1 MKAVADKS
9 TSQLN
14 NIVGLVR
21 GQLTKLQR
29 STLSA
34 LVVMDVHARD
44 VTANL
49 AAQGIEGD
57 VNDFA
62 WLSQLRMYWEV
73 NKIVTILI
81 LSSIS
86 ARCLGFK
93 SFLWEVSPCL
103 IGNLCDG
110 LHATSISLAISRAG
124 HITQFLVMV
133 SNAAAHQPSC
143 NTFEVYISFQ

>member
-1 MKAVADKS
+1 MSYYLCFQLMASLYAGGVKAVADKS

-44 VTANL
+44 ITANL

-73 NKIVTILI
+73 
-81 LSSIS
+81 S
-86 ARCLGFK
+86 AWQPLK
-93 SFLWEVSPCL
+93 SCTYALHRLTVHHVSGVPNMCQQQPCL
-103 IGNLCDG
+103 LVR
-110 LHATSISLAISRAG
+110 ATS
-124 HITQFLVMV
+124 V
-133 SNAAAHQPSC
+133 SDFA
-143 NTFEVYISFQ
+143 

>member
-1 MKAVADKS
+1 MPSSYQRSADILRHHHLGKQHLDAFAGGVKAVADKS

-73 NKIVTILI
+73 KI
-81 LSSIS
+81 
-86 ARCLGFK
+86 A
-93 SFLWEVSPCL
+93 W
-103 IGNLCDG
+103 
-110 LHATSISLAISRAG
+110 
-124 HITQFLVMV
+124 
-133 SNAAAHQPSC
+133 QP
-143 NTFEVYISFQ
+143 

>member
-1 MKAVADKS
+1 MAGLRVAARAHQALIPLVCGVVPGSHFVHCVCAVGGVKAVADKC
-9 TSQLN
+9 TTQLN

-49 AAQGIEGD
+49 AAQGIEGNL
-57 VNDFA
+57 NDFA

-73 NKIVTILI
+73 
-81 LSSIS
+81 
-86 ARCLGFK
+86 R
-93 SFLWEVSPCL
+93 
-103 IGNLCDG
+103 
-110 LHATSISLAISRAG
+110 
-124 HITQFLVMV
+124 VMWC
-133 SNAAAHQPSC
+133 AL
-143 NTFEVYISFQ
+143 Y

>member
-1 MKAVADKS
+1 MADKS

-73 NKIVTILI
+73 KIAWQPRNI
-81 LSSIS
+81 
-86 ARCLGFK
+86 CLHT
-93 SFLWEVSPCL
+93 VQ
-103 IGNLCDG
+103 
-110 LHATSISLAISRAG
+110 T
-124 HITQFLVMV
+124 
-133 SNAAAHQPSC
+133 
-143 NTFEVYISFQ
+143 

>member
-1 MKAVADKS
+1 MSAGGVKAVADKS

-73 NKIVTILI
+73 SLLHLYHIPLGIVPLLKQSLVLI
-81 LSSIS
+81 QHHL
-86 ARCLGFK
+86 
-93 SFLWEVSPCL
+93 
-103 IGNLCDG
+103 
-110 LHATSISLAISRAG
+110 
-124 HITQFLVMV
+124 LV
-133 SNAAAHQPSC
+133 AFTAQ
-143 NTFEVYISFQ
+143 

>member
-1 MKAVADKS
+1 MRPAGGVKAVADKS

-14 NIVGLVR
+14 SIVGLVR

-73 NKIVTILI
+73 SHLQLV
-81 LSSIS
+81 S
-86 ARCLGFK
+86 AQCA
-93 SFLWEVSPCL
+93 
-103 IGNLCDG
+103 DG
-110 LHATSISLAISRAG
+110 R
-124 HITQFLVMV
+124 
-133 SNAAAHQPSC
+133 
-143 NTFEVYISFQ
+143 